1 LRRIQPPATKFYVI
15 WPSCF
20 LAQKPRGVYGAG
32 PLCATTLVR
41 YVRQHVDLSLAARV
55 EDQAGRTKRAGLNRR
70 ALGPFQLVLF
80 VSLTFFTGAAYAV
93 DRGQFE
99 NVPDDVRT
107 WFKGVRSPAGVPC
120 CDISDGHRTEYDVR
134 AGAYW
139 VPINGLW
146 WQVPEKAIIRNAGNP
161 LGEAV
166 VWYVSLRGNIE
177 IRCFVPAD
185 AA

>member
-1 LRRIQPPATKFYVI
+1 VLTRTVCRQGDIAVRKYLSLQL
-15 WPSCF
+15 WPSTGYKRIVRVIGGETMMR
-20 LAQKPRGVYGAG
+20 LR
-32 PLCATTLVR
+32 PLL
-41 YVRQHVDLSLAARV
+41 
-55 EDQAGRTKRAGLNRR
+55 
-70 ALGPFQLVLF
+70 LVLGALIF
-80 VSLTFFTGAAYAV
+80 VSGTALAV

-99 NVPDDVRT
+99 NVPDDIRA
-107 WFKGVRSPAGVPC
+107 WFKGVHSPNGVPC

-146 WQVPEKAIIRNAGNP
+146 WRVPEKAIIRNAGNP

-166 VWYVSLRGNIE
+166 VWYVSLRGSIE

>member
-1 LRRIQPPATKFYVI
+1 MMRL
-15 WPSCF
+15 
-20 LAQKPRGVYGAG
+20 
-32 PLCATTLVR
+32 
-41 YVRQHVDLSLAARV
+41 
-55 EDQAGRTKRAGLNRR
+55 R
-70 ALGPFQLVLF
+70 ALLLVLGAF
-80 VSLTFFTGAAYAV
+80 VLVSGTAHAV

-99 NVPDDVRT
+99 NVPDDIRA
-107 WFKGVRSPAGVPC
+107 WFKGVRSPAGIPC
-120 CDISDGHRTEYDVR
+120 CDISDGHRTEYEVR

-146 WQVPEKAIIRNAGNP
+146 WQVPERAIIRNAGNP

-166 VWYVSLRGNIE
+166 VWYVSLRGRIE